1 MLRRA
6 AEPLAFLSLA
16 TALHAAVWI
25 GLPGGGREGSAPA
38 GGDGA
43 GAVTL
48 AASPALTARVA
59 EWRQAPAVAQAAPVV
74 AAPGPV
80 AAAMPRRPQ
89 ADAPPVLASPAVP
102 PVATAPDRPLAPVPD
117 PSVLLPAPAT
127 PVMAP
132 TALSIPSP
140 ASPSAPPAPRADGP
154 AHRPAPGALAAPA
167 PGAPPAPETAPAEQ
181 PPPRIVAQTAPPGQT
196 RPAPRPNPRPDPRP
210 APPPAP
216 AALAAGQGAAP
227 VAGARGSQ
235 VAAPGAGSAGAGAL
249 SAGQRAALLAD
260 WAGAIRAR
268 VERRKAY
275 PRAARASGTVLLRLT
290 VAADGTLLAS
300 GVAEASGHA
309 ALDRAALDALS
320 RAGRLPAAPAGFDR
334 ARQVFTLP
342 LRFAP

>member
-1 MLRRA
+1 MGRHIGPRPARWPRPHRTRHPRRR
-6 AEPLAFLSLA
+6 PR
-16 TALHAAVWI
+16 
-25 GLPGGGREGSAPA
+25 PPNCRRRGS
-38 GGDGA
+38 
-43 GAVTL
+43 
-48 AASPALTARVA
+48 SRK
-59 EWRQAPAVAQAAPVV
+59 
-74 AAPGPV
+74 
-80 AAAMPRRPQ
+80 PRRP
-89 ADAPPVLASPAVP
+89 A
-102 PVATAPDRPLAPVPD
+102 RH
-117 PSVLLPAPAT
+117 
-127 PVMAP
+127 
-132 TALSIPSP
+132 
-140 ASPSAPPAPRADGP
+140 G
-154 AHRPAPGALAAPA
+154 
-167 PGAPPAPETAPAEQ
+167 
-181 PPPRIVAQTAPPGQT
+181 PPPGPNPGQ
-196 RPAPRPNPRPDPRP
+196 PRPRP

-275 PRAARASGTVLLRLT
+275 PRAARAARASGTVLLRLT